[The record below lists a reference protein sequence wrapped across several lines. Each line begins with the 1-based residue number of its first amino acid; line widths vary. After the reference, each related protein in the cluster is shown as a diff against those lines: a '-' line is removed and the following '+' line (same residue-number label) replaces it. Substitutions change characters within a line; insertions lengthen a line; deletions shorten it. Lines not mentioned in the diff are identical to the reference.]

1 MEDDAVAAPSAGEPR
16 RPGTAR
22 ERAGAGSV
30 EHTAFHGHPYGLLA
44 GSPAG
49 GVTVFNASAARIVGS
64 GTDLGAGGDGLV
76 CGLIGC
82 RRAGGPL
89 EGLCLHERAAE
100 QAGPLP
106 EVRVDLPD
114 GAGERAAW
122 VTVARVADEPVQIL
136 TQLRPGDPNDRR
148 RRTTPHWTTGPRLR
162 IVTLGRTSVQG
173 PEGPIAG
180 RWLANRPG
188 KVLKFLLAHRQRVS
202 FADELSE
209 KLWPESGAGSLEGV
223 RHFVHVLRE
232 HLEPGPR
239 ERGKSSF
246 VLAEPGGYRI
256 DRANVQIDADEFEDR
271 VNAGQAALQGGD
283 DAAAA
288 SALAGALELYGGD
301 FLADEPYA
309 EWALDERD
317 RLHGIA
323 TDAMRTLA
331 GVHQRAGD
339 LEAATAALERLT
351 LHEPFD
357 VEAHID
363 LLRLLVQRGRRSEAV
378 RRYGMLRQRMLTTFG
393 EDVGFTLA
401 DVVVP
406 G

>member
-1 MEDDAVAAPSAGEPR
+1 LAASSSQQADV
-16 RPGTAR
+16 PGDGRGQT
-22 ERAGAGSV
+22 GSGSV
-30 EHTAFHGHPYGLLA
+30 EHSAFHGHPYALLV
-44 GSPAG
+44 GSSTG
-49 GVTVFNASAARIVGS
+49 GVAVFNTAAERIAGPL
-64 GTDLGAGGDGLV
+64 TDLGAGGDRVV
-76 CGLIGC
+76 CELIGC
-82 RRAGGPL
+82 RREDGPL
-89 EGLCLHERAAE
+89 ADLCLHERAAE
-100 QAGPLP
+100 GDGVLP
-106 EVRVDLPD
+106 EVRVDLPE

-122 VTVARVADEPVQIL
+122 VTVARVGAEPVQIL
-136 TQLRPGDPNDRR
+136 TELRPGDPNDRR

-162 IVTLGRTSVQG
+162 IVTLGRTSVRG

-188 KVLKFLLAHRQRVS
+188 KILKFLLAHRQRVS

-209 KLWPESGAGSLEGV
+209 KLWPESGSGSLEGV

-246 VLAEPGGYRI
+246 ILAEPGGYRI

-271 VNAGQAALQGGD
+271 ITAGQTALQAGD
-283 DAAAA
+283 QAAAA
-288 SALAGALELYGGD
+288 AALTVALELYGGD

-323 TDAMRTLA
+323 TDAMRQLA
-331 GVHQRAGD
+331 TVHQAAGD

-393 EDVGFTLA
+393 EDVGFSLA
-401 DVVVP
+401 DIALP